1 MHYGASRRCCRCLG
15 YGALKMAYTIRR
27 NLINLEF
34 PDNPNLNEM
43 QVKVRSDVTLNTLF
57 SLQTE
62 MASGDPEKMREGIR
76 VFASEVLSSWD
87 ITQDDGTIL
96 PADDVGMGML
106 PIELATAI
114 ISRWGESV
122 AKVGEDSRLIQ
133 NGSSPSGADLIATVS
148 Q

>member
-1 MHYGASRRCCRCLG
+1 
-15 YGALKMAYTIRR
+15 MAYTIRR

>member
-1 MHYGASRRCCRCLG
+1 
-15 YGALKMAYTIRR
+15 MAYTIRR

-76 VFASEVLSSWD
+76 VFAGEVLSSWD

-96 PADDVGMGML
+96 PADDIGMGML

-122 AKVGEDSRLIQ
+122 AKVGEDSRLTR